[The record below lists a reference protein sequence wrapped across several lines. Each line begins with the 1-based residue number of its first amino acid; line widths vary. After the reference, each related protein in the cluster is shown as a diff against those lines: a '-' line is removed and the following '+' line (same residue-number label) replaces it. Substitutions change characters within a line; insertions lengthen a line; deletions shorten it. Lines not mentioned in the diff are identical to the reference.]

1 MPQKHPPA
9 STAVSSP
16 ALCAGASAAGGGIGT
31 AESACAASAAK
42 ARGLASRR
50 TERFMGMFPET
61 VLFSVYERIWLKAS
75 HKFTRLRER
84 GGIIQSDACK
94 HLLLA
99 GGCRTSAYCS
109 DDFWPLAVP
118 SHVFGVIREL
128 LCTSH
133 CIAIQLS

>member
-31 AESACAASAAK
+31 ADSACAASD
-42 ARGLASRR
+42 ARARAQASRR
-50 TERFMGMFPET
+50 TVRFMVMFPET
-61 VLFSVYERIWLKAS
+61 VLSSVYERIWLKAS

-99 GGCRTSAYCS
+99 RCAG
-109 DDFWPLAVP
+109 
-118 SHVFGVIREL
+118 
-128 LCTSH
+128 
-133 CIAIQLS
+133 IAHRGAQRALKLRDRAA